1 MGKGQGDVN
10 GICIG
15 NTYVVDNLATSVL
28 IMHIIGQ
35 NIVFIPKLYMSFA
48 NFSKF
53 MDEKRNSCI
62 I

>member
-28 IMHIIGQ
+28 IMHII
-35 NIVFIPKLYMSFA
+35 L
-48 NFSKF
+48 
-53 MDEKRNSCI
+53 
-62 I
+62 